1 MKKIILIFIIFIIQ
15 FSNLV
20 SKEPKL
26 EKILSGLNG
35 PWSLSFIDSSRILVT
50 EKKGNFF

>member
-1 MKKIILIFIIFIIQ
+1 MKKIILFLIIFIIQ

-26 EKILSGLNG
+26 EEILSGLRDLG
-35 PWSLSFIDSSRILVT
+35 AYRLLTRA
-50 EKKGNFF
+50 KY